1 MLSALTAAGARLR
14 ISLVRL
20 FVRIGFS
27 EHSFHVILAVLIGL
41 ITAAAA
47 VSFHGLI
54 VFIRHHTYGQVPES
68 FLYGRGAWLLIA
80 IPAAGGLAVAI
91 FSRYIMR
98 EREGHGIVDVLES
111 VLRSSG
117 VIRVS
122 SALGKII
129 SSAITIGSG
138 GSAGAEGPIVHIG
151 AGIASGIGQL
161 FRIPRQNM
169 PVLIGCGSA
178 AGISAIFNAP
188 IGGLLFTLEVILRDF
203 SLRTLTPLV
212 IASVI
217 ANFATQ
223 ALFTQLEHK
232 GVLHEQYNAI
242 FFVPGEAS
250 TADAGFDLAHSGHFV
265 LLGIICG
272 LVGVAMIRAMRVAE
286 DSFAHL
292 KIPKVLKP
300 ALGGALLGSL
310 GLLYVLIL
318 GQWILGREKF
328 IPFEQ
333 YEMPAFFGDGYGAVR
348 PMLSAAFYNQLPSW
362 LGLFAI
368 LLFLCIAKIVGTS
381 LTLGSGGAGGI
392 IAPSLFLGAVTGG
405 AVGLV
410 FNHTHLAT
418 ALPPQAC
425 ALVAMGAVLAAVVHA
440 PLASIL
446 ILFEVTR
453 NQHIVL
459 PGMLTTIVAAA
470 TSQLLSRDSIYTLD
484 LRRRGI
490 RIGTG
495 SDLTLLRRLTVEQVD
510 LEPSTIVKIND
521 PLQHVLDLAEANNTA
536 DFIVYDARGVYLGMV
551 LADDLKTALFQREAI
566 PLLTAGEIMRT
577 DIPLI
582 GFTEDLASVLDRFS
596 LHDTARLP
604 VCLSKDSA
612 RVIGLISRANLMK
625 RYQRAL
631 AET

>member
-1 MLSALTAAGARLR
+1 MLSAITATAVQFRVA
-14 ISLVRL
+14 LVRVL
-20 FVRIGFS
+20 VRIGFS

-41 ITAAAA
+41 ATALAA

-54 VFIRHHTYGQVPES
+54 VLIRHHTYGSIPRT
-68 FLYGRGAWLLIA
+68 FLYGRGAWMLIL
-80 IPAAGGLAVAI
+80 IPAAGGLAVAL

-111 VLRSSG
+111 VFRSSG
-117 VIRVS
+117 MIRVPG
-122 SALGKII
+122 ALGKIVT
-129 SSAITIGSG
+129 SAITIGSG

-161 FRIPRQNM
+161 FRMSRQNM
-169 PVLIGCGSA
+169 PILIGCGSA

-223 ALFTQLEHK
+223 GLFRQMEKHGL
-232 GVLHEQYNAI
+232 LHEQYTAI
-242 FFVPGEAS
+242 FYVPGEA
-250 TADAGFDLAHSGHFV
+250 TTTYAGFDLMHAGHFM
-265 LLGIICG
+265 LLGIACG
-272 LVGVAMIRAMRVAE
+272 LVGVALVRLMRWTEEV
-286 DSFAHL
+286 FARL
-292 KIPKVLKP
+292 KIPRLFKP
-300 ALGGALLGSL
+300 ALGGAMLGSI

-318 GQWILGREKF
+318 GHVILGRDKF

-348 PMLSAAFYNQLPSW
+348 PMLSAFFYTQLPW
-362 LGLFAI
+362 MGLLAI
-368 LLFLCIAKIVGTS
+368 LLFLCVAKIVGTC

-405 AVGLV
+405 AVGLL
-410 FNHTHLAT
+410 FIHTHVAA

-440 PLASIL
+440 PLAAML

-453 NQHIVL
+453 NPYVVL
-459 PGMLTTIVAAA
+459 PGMLTTVVAAA
-470 TSQLLSRDSIYTLD
+470 MSQVISRDSIYTMD
-484 LRRRGI
+484 LRRRGV
-490 RIGTG
+490 RVGHS
-495 SDLTLLRRLTVEQVD
+495 SDLTALRRLTVEQVD
-510 LEPSTIVKIND
+510 LEPATIVRIDD
-521 PLQHVLDLAEANNTA
+521 PLQRVLDLAESNGTS
-536 DFIVYDARGVYLGMV
+536 DFVVYDKRGVYLGMV
-551 LADDLKTALFQREAI
+551 VAEDIKTALFQREAI

-577 DIPLI
+577 DLPIV
-582 GFTEDLASVLDRFS
+582 TCNEDLASVIDRFT
-596 LHDTARLP
+596 LHDAARLP
-604 VCLSKDSA
+604 VAISKDSV
-612 RVIGLISRANLMK
+612 RVVGLISRANLMK

-631 AET
+631 ADA